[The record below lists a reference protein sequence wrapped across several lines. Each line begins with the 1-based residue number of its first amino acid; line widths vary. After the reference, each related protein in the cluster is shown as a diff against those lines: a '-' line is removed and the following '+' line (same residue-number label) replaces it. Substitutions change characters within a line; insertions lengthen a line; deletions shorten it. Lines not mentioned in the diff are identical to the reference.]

1 MTMDFLF
8 NIPDEELLN
17 LAENIRLREEAK
29 IKVQED
35 KVIKQEI
42 AYMTREVP
50 VSSIC
55 KRN

>member
-1 MTMDFLF
+1 MDFLF
-8 NIPDEELLN
+8 NIPDEDLLN